1 MKGENLSLEKR
12 ITDASHH
19 FTSSQKV
26 IARYFLTNETS
37 VFFKTAAAI
46 ASEIGVSESTIVR
59 FAKAIGFESYTQMQ
73 TFFKQQYV
81 NNTSFLERL
90 KKVHITGENHEFY
103 ETLFRNDANA
113 ILSMIQP
120 DFFNT
125 LDQAARLIEHANRI
139 YITGSRGS
147 ASVATHIAFNL
158 NYMKPDVISLVSDFG
173 EWQDRMLDCEEQDLI
188 IGVCMPNYTQRTLDM
203 MSFAKSR
210 NASVLT
216 ITDSALSPACPIS
229 DIAVCC
235 GNQFVWSPSTT
246 ITVANAL
253 LQKVAQSGNPVI
265 LARMNRMNQ
274 ALNNKSPYA
283 KY

>member
-1 MKGENLSLEKR
+1 MEGKNFSLEKR
-12 ITDASHH
+12 ITDASPY
-19 FTSSQKV
+19 FTSSQKI
-26 IARYFLTNETS
+26 IARYFLANETS

-73 TFFKQQYV
+73 ACFKQQYV

-103 ETLFRNDANA
+103 ETLFQNDANA
-113 ILSMIQP
+113 ILNMIQP
-120 DFFNT
+120 AFFDV
-125 LDQAARLIEHANRI
+125 LDQAAGFIEYANRI

-158 NYMKPDVISLVSDFG
+158 NYMKPDVVSLVSDFG
-173 EWQDRMLDCEEQDLI
+173 EWQDRMLDCKEKDLI

-203 MSFAKSR
+203 MAFAKNR

-216 ITDSALSPACPIS
+216 ITDSALSPACSIS
-229 DIAVCC
+229 DVSVCC

-253 LQKVAQSGNPVI
+253 LQKVAQSGNPAI
-265 LARMNRMNQ
+265 IERMNHMNQ